1 MDRIALTG
9 IQVYG
14 YHGVLEAERELGQR
28 FTIDVLLDGDFS
40 AAAVSDDLTQALD
53 YTVVHRL
60 VADTAARETF
70 QLIEA
75 LAGRLCR
82 VLLQNLVVEAVT
94 VTVHKP
100 NPPIPQFQGSA
111 AVTMKRTRA
120 WLDSTVEEA

>member
-1 MDRIALTG
+1 MDRIALSG

-100 NPPIPQFQGSA
+100 NPPIPHFQGSA